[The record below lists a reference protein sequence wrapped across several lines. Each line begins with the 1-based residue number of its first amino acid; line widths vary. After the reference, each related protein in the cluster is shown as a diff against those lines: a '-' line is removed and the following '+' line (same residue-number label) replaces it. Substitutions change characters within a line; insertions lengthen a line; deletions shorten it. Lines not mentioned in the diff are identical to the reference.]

1 MASRKPLIAATERTN
16 MDGIIMGAN
25 AAMGGEYQLKQA
37 YAEEMQSRTI
47 GQNINRR
54 IAHLRAEIARLE
66 GVREQLESGA
76 SLLDVRIEDLR
87 QAMNY

>member
-1 MASRKPLIAATERTN
+1 MNENRVI
-16 MDGIIMGAN
+16 GGALS
-25 AAMGGEYQLKQA
+25 MHPE
-37 YAEEMQSRTI
+37 SRTI
-47 GQNINRR
+47 GQNINAR
-54 IAHLRAEIARLE
+54 IAGLKAEIARLE

>member
-1 MASRKPLIAATERTN
+1 MYEGNQAI
-16 MDGIIMGAN
+16 GAYQG
-25 AAMGGEYQLKQA
+25 AMLGQGLAEKEA
-37 YAEEMQSRTI
+37 YMSRTI
-47 GQNINRR
+47 GQNINAR
-54 IAHLRAEIARLE
+54 IASLKAEITRLE

>member
-1 MASRKPLIAATERTN
+1 MYEGQI
-16 MDGIIMGAN
+16 
-25 AAMGGEYQLKQA
+25 AMGQNSIRSGDMEAKDA
-37 YAEEMQSRTI
+37 YMSRTI
-47 GQNINRR
+47 GQNINAR
-54 IAHLRAEIARLE
+54 IASLKAEITRLE

>member
-1 MASRKPLIAATERTN
+1 MYENQIASAGVAL
-16 MDGIIMGAN
+16 GSGAEMKH
-25 AAMGGEYQLKQA
+25 AVYV
-37 YAEEMQSRTI
+37 EMQQRTI
-47 GQNINRR
+47 GQNINAR
-54 IAHLRAEIARLE
+54 IASLKAEIARLE

>member
-1 MASRKPLIAATERTN
+1 MNEAQIGTQAQQYVIACGQK
-16 MDGIIMGAN
+16 D
-25 AAMGGEYQLKQA
+25 A
-37 YAEEMQSRTI
+37 YQSRTI
-47 GQNINRR
+47 GQNIDAR
-54 IAHLRAEIARLE
+54 IAGLKMEIARLE

>member
-1 MASRKPLIAATERTN
+1 MIEGPYIMAQNNIR
-16 MDGIIMGAN
+16 
-25 AAMGGEYQLKQA
+25 GGDMEAKEA
-37 YAEEMQSRTI
+37 CISRTI
-47 GQNINRR
+47 SQNISAR
-54 IAHLRAEIARLE
+54 IASLKAEITRLE

>member
-1 MASRKPLIAATERTN
+1 MDENQAGQAISVSDYAGAMAAKEAV
-16 MDGIIMGAN
+16 M
-25 AAMGGEYQLKQA
+25 
-37 YAEEMQSRTI
+37 SRTI
-47 GQNINRR
+47 GQNINAR
-54 IAHLRAEIARLE
+54 IASLKAEITRLE

>member
-1 MASRKPLIAATERTN
+1 MSYGNALGMNQAAE
-16 MDGIIMGAN
+16 
-25 AAMGGEYQLKQA
+25 AMKVQDCQA
-37 YAEEMQSRTI
+37 RTI
-47 GQNINRR
+47 GQNINAR
-54 IAHLRAEIARLE
+54 IEYLKQEIARLE